1 MTYIVSSGTLNPTIP
16 YTEYIEKCLG
26 YLDFQFFKPE
36 GVGAGIYVIHQ
47 NTSLVL
53 TNKVMD
59 THL

>member
-1 MTYIVSSGTLNPTIP
+1 LKNASGTLTFN
-16 YTEYIEKCLG
+16 
-26 YLDFQFFKPE
+26 FFKPE
-36 GVGAGIYVIHQ
+36 GVGAGICVIHQ